1 MRPVEALLKRIPE
14 LDVTMINSSC
24 CGMAGHFGYQKET
37 LSESIAMAELDL
49 APAIRNARKHAYHRR
64 RDELQ
69 APDSRHDVPKGR
81 ARRYNPSRAFG
92 GVNKLSSNV
101 IVRAPLHV
109 QVAERLRVLIDS
121 GELAPGARPNEV
133 ELCNDMGV
141 SRTPLREAIRSLAT
155 EGLVE
160 LQPNRGAIVS
170 VISRE
175 DVTEILPIMASLEGL
190 GGRLAAVNMEREKI
204 LQVRNI
210 HNQMIDHYRN
220 GAVDDYFETNR
231 LIHELITEGSG
242 NQTLVDTINSLSA
255 KVRRARFSAHMTEES
270 WAKAVAEHEEM
281 IDALES
287 RDSHRLEAV
296 LIQHIE
302 TKRTTII
309 GALKNAG

>member
-1 MRPVEALLKRIPE
+1 M
-14 LDVTMINSSC
+14 
-24 CGMAGHFGYQKET
+24 
-37 LSESIAMAELDL
+37 
-49 APAIRNARKHAYHRR
+49 
-64 RDELQ
+64 
-69 APDSRHDVPKGR
+69 
-81 ARRYNPSRAFG
+81 
-92 GVNKLSSNV
+92 SSNI

-109 QVAERLRVLIDS
+109 QVAERLRVGIDS
-121 GELAPGARPNEV
+121 GELAPGARLNEV

-170 VISRE
+170 VVSSE

-190 GGRLAAVNMEREKI
+190 GGRLAAVNMKSEKI

-210 HNQMIDHYRN
+210 HNQMIGHYSN

-242 NQTLVDTINSLSA
+242 NQTLVDTINNLSA
-255 KVRRARFSAHMTEES
+255 KVRRARFSAHMTQES

-287 RDSHRLEAV
+287 RDSNRLESV

-302 TKRTTII
+302 TKRATII
-309 GALKNAG
+309 GAIKDAG

>member
-1 MRPVEALLKRIPE
+1 M
-14 LDVTMINSSC
+14 
-24 CGMAGHFGYQKET
+24 
-37 LSESIAMAELDL
+37 
-49 APAIRNARKHAYHRR
+49 
-64 RDELQ
+64 
-69 APDSRHDVPKGR
+69 
-81 ARRYNPSRAFG
+81 
-92 GVNKLSSNV
+92 SSNI

-109 QVAERLRVLIDS
+109 QVAERLRVGIDS
-121 GELAPGARPNEV
+121 GELAPGARLNEV

-170 VISRE
+170 VVSSE

-190 GGRLAAVNMEREKI
+190 GGRLAAVNMESEKI

-210 HNQMIDHYRN
+210 HNQMISHYKN
-220 GAVDDYFETNR
+220 APPPDYFETNR

-242 NQTLVDTINSLSA
+242 NQTLVDTINNLSA
-255 KVRRARFSAHMTEES
+255 KVRRARFSAHMTQES

-287 RDSHRLEAV
+287 RDSNRLESV

-309 GALKNAG
+309 GAIKDAG

>member
-1 MRPVEALLKRIPE
+1 
-14 LDVTMINSSC
+14 
-24 CGMAGHFGYQKET
+24 
-37 LSESIAMAELDL
+37 
-49 APAIRNARKHAYHRR
+49 
-64 RDELQ
+64 
-69 APDSRHDVPKGR
+69 
-81 ARRYNPSRAFG
+81 
-92 GVNKLSSNV
+92 LSSNI

-109 QVAERLRVLIDS
+109 QVAERLRVGIDS
-121 GELAPGARPNEV
+121 GELAPGARLNEV

-170 VISRE
+170 VVSSE

-190 GGRLAAVNMEREKI
+190 GGRLAAVNMKSEKI

-210 HNQMIDHYRN
+210 HNQMISHYRN

-242 NQTLVDTINSLSA
+242 NQTLVDTINNLSA
-255 KVRRARFSAHMTEES
+255 KVRRARFSAHMTQES

-287 RDSHRLEAV
+287 RDSNRLESV

-309 GALKNAG
+309 GAIKDAG

>member
-1 MRPVEALLKRIPE
+1 M
-14 LDVTMINSSC
+14 
-24 CGMAGHFGYQKET
+24 
-37 LSESIAMAELDL
+37 
-49 APAIRNARKHAYHRR
+49 
-64 RDELQ
+64 
-69 APDSRHDVPKGR
+69 
-81 ARRYNPSRAFG
+81 
-92 GVNKLSSNV
+92 SSNV

-109 QVAERLRVLIDS
+109 QVAERLRVAIDS
-121 GELAPGARPNEV
+121 GELAPGTRLNEV
-133 ELCNDMGV
+133 ELCNEMGV

-170 VISRE
+170 VVSSE

-210 HNQMIDHYRN
+210 HNQMIGHYSN

-242 NQTLVDTINSLSA
+242 NQTLVETITNLSA
-255 KVRRARFSAHMTEES
+255 KVRRARFSAHMTQES

-281 IDALES
+281 IEALES
-287 RDSHRLEAV
+287 RDSNRLESV

-302 TKRTTII
+302 TKRATII
-309 GALKNAG
+309 GAIKDAG

>member
-1 MRPVEALLKRIPE
+1 M
-14 LDVTMINSSC
+14 
-24 CGMAGHFGYQKET
+24 
-37 LSESIAMAELDL
+37 
-49 APAIRNARKHAYHRR
+49 
-64 RDELQ
+64 
-69 APDSRHDVPKGR
+69 
-81 ARRYNPSRAFG
+81 
-92 GVNKLSSNV
+92 SSNI

-109 QVAERLRVLIDS
+109 QVAERLRVGIDS
-121 GELAPGARPNEV
+121 GELAPGARLNEV

-170 VISRE
+170 VVSSE

-190 GGRLAAVNMEREKI
+190 GGRLAAVNMKSEKI

-210 HNQMIDHYRN
+210 HNQMISHYRN

-242 NQTLVDTINSLSA
+242 NQTLVDTINNLSA
-255 KVRRARFSAHMTEES
+255 KVRRARFSAHMTQES

-287 RDSHRLEAV
+287 RDSNRLESV

-309 GALKNAG
+309 GAIKDAG

>member
-1 MRPVEALLKRIPE
+1 M
-14 LDVTMINSSC
+14 N
-24 CGMAGHFGYQKET
+24 
-37 LSESIAMAELDL
+37 
-49 APAIRNARKHAYHRR
+49 
-64 RDELQ
+64 
-69 APDSRHDVPKGR
+69 
-81 ARRYNPSRAFG
+81 
-92 GVNKLSSNV
+92 SNV

-109 QVAERLRVLIDS
+109 QVAERLRVAIDS
-121 GELAPGARPNEV
+121 GALAPGARLNEV

-210 HNQMIDHYRN
+210 HNQMLGHYRD

-242 NQTLVDTINSLSA
+242 NQTLVDTINNLSA
-255 KVRRARFSAHMTEES
+255 KVRRARFSAHMTAES
-270 WAKAVAEHEEM
+270 WAKAVAEHEEI

-287 RDSHRLEAV
+287 RDSGRLEAV

-309 GALKNAG
+309 GALRNAG

>member
-1 MRPVEALLKRIPE
+1 M
-14 LDVTMINSSC
+14 
-24 CGMAGHFGYQKET
+24 
-37 LSESIAMAELDL
+37 
-49 APAIRNARKHAYHRR
+49 
-64 RDELQ
+64 
-69 APDSRHDVPKGR
+69 
-81 ARRYNPSRAFG
+81 
-92 GVNKLSSNV
+92 SSNI

-109 QVAERLRVLIDS
+109 QVAERLRVGIDS
-121 GELAPGARPNEV
+121 GELAPGARLNEV

-170 VISRE
+170 VVSSE
-175 DVTEILPIMASLEGL
+175 DVTEILPILASLEGL
-190 GGRLAAVNMEREKI
+190 GGRLAAVNMKSEKI

-210 HNQMIDHYRN
+210 HNQMISHYRN

-242 NQTLVDTINSLSA
+242 NQTLVDTINNLSA
-255 KVRRARFSAHMTEES
+255 KVRRARFSAHMTQES

-287 RDSHRLEAV
+287 RDSNRLESV

-309 GALKNAG
+309 GAIKDAG

>member
-1 MRPVEALLKRIPE
+1 
-14 LDVTMINSSC
+14 
-24 CGMAGHFGYQKET
+24 
-37 LSESIAMAELDL
+37 
-49 APAIRNARKHAYHRR
+49 
-64 RDELQ
+64 
-69 APDSRHDVPKGR
+69 
-81 ARRYNPSRAFG
+81 
-92 GVNKLSSNV
+92 
-101 IVRAPLHV
+101 
-109 QVAERLRVLIDS
+109 LIDS
-121 GELAPGARPNEV
+121 GELAPGARLNEV

-190 GGRLAAVNMEREKI
+190 GGRLAAVNMEPQKI

-210 HNQMIDHYRN
+210 HNQMIGHYQN
-220 GAVDDYFETNR
+220 KEVEDYFETNR

-255 KVRRARFSAHMTEES
+255 KVRRARFSTHMTDES
-270 WAKAVAEHEEM
+270 WTKAVAEHEEM

-287 RDSHRLEAV
+287 RDSDRLEAV

-309 GALKNAG
+309 GALKGAG